1 MDPTGGTTA
10 VADTP
15 PDRLASARDYT
26 GWSLDW
32 RITALSAAGWL
43 QIAAVLPAFHF
54 LIFVANVAAAFWLS
68 LRPWKWTTKYAA
80 FLLAEA
86 VYFFVKF
93 RIPRPGYDMNVVF
106 GRLLPSGAYF
116 GFLWSAVEVIV
127 FLKLADFVLC
137 RTAARDAREF
147 SFARLVAFVAYPFTF
162 LAGPVIGFEE
172 FYRSRYSDRGSDD
185 VWYAVRKCVWGAVQL
200 FIVAVWL
207 HDAVMDLRRAVLL
220 DEPLAQAVDTR
231 LLMAVWLAGL
241 SVLLH
246 VIYKGY
252 VDIMLGLSRMAG
264 FRFPE
269 QFHFTL
275 LSRDPIE
282 YWQHGNRGVYR
293 MTSQYIF
300 SRFFKHDRILA
311 KTLMATTVSGLV
323 HALMSQH
330 ITLAGMLLLVVLFGS
345 TGVVV
350 GVLLLA
356 RRTDVMKHAHWPE
369 TGPAHNALVLSG
381 VALTFALMAVPR
393 SAFLLLVEGVPVAQW
408 WDLVSR
414 VFVAA

>member
-10 VADTP
+10 VANAPT
-15 PDRLASARDYT
+15 DRAATRDSSSR
-26 GWSLDW
+26 SLDW
-32 RITALSAAGWL
+32 HLAALSAAGWL
-43 QIAAVLPAFHF
+43 QIAVVLPPFHF
-54 LIFVANVAAAFWLS
+54 LLFVANVAAAFWLS

-80 FLLAEA
+80 FLLTEA
-86 VYFFVKF
+86 VYFFLKF
-93 RIPRPGYDMNVVF
+93 YIPRPGYEMNVVF

-116 GFLWSAVEVIV
+116 GFLWSAVEVIA

-137 RTAARDAREF
+137 RTSSRNPREF
-147 SFARLVAFVAYPFTF
+147 SLTRLVAFVAYPFTF

-172 FYRSRYSDRGSDD
+172 FYRSRYSERGSED
-185 VWYAVRKCVWGAVQL
+185 VWYAVRKCAWGAVQL
-200 FIVAVWL
+200 FVLAVWL
-207 HDAVMDLRRAVLL
+207 HEAVMGLRRAVLL

-246 VIYKGY
+246 LIYKGY

-269 QFHFTL
+269 QFRFTL
-275 LSRDPIE
+275 FSRDPIE

-300 SRFFKHDRILA
+300 SRFFKHDRLLA
-311 KTLMATTVSGLV
+311 KTLMATMVSGLV

-330 ITLAGMLLLVVLFGS
+330 ITLAGMLLLVGLFGM

-350 GVLLLA
+350 GALLHA
-356 RRTDVMKHAHWPE
+356 RRTNVVKHAHWPE
-369 TGPAHNALVLSG
+369 SGPAHNALVLSG
-381 VALTFALMAVPR
+381 VALTFALMAFPR

-408 WDLVSR
+408 WGLVSR
-414 VFVAA
+414 VFIAS